1 MDNVIINGFSGD
13 AKSAIRIGSNDHIKF
28 SGKTAIQGFDQ
39 VELNA
44 NSIEVLKGV
53 KFQSKLDDQEIPSGY
68 FIVNSLDSA
77 VFNGATIHGGFV
89 VNSDGNITVTDIN
102 MGEGEAKVHSN
113 VLKLNAEGKVYF
125 GAGDLG
131 VPPSV
136 WTRMLNIN
144 GSDIEINRAGLSSN
158 AGLSIIGSKVIRIEG
173 PANIQAFTSGALE
186 LAIEAPEVYINNN
199 VSIRSNAEYLFG
211 ITGKIKITGSQELLI
226 KDSNINLSNDQ
237 LYNERPKILLN
248 GGNITI
254 DDSNIS
260 QMAYY
265 NYINRFGEVYS

>member
-1 MDNVIINGFSGD
+1 MPRV
-13 AKSAIRIGSNDHIKF
+13 KSILG
-28 SGKTAIQGFDQ
+28 QG
-39 VELNA
+39 
-44 NSIEVLKGV
+44 IW
-53 KFQSKLDDQEIPSGY
+53 
-68 FIVNSLDSA
+68 
-77 VFNGATIHGGFV
+77 
-89 VNSDGNITVTDIN
+89 
-102 MGEGEAKVHSN
+102 
-113 VLKLNAEGKVYF
+113 
-125 GAGDLG
+125 G

-226 KDSNINLSNDQ
+226 KDSNINLLNDQ

-265 NYINRFGEVYS
+265 NYINRFGEVYSENPSNLSGKKTT